1 MWRTRPRVDENE
13 VPTQDVIGP
22 RGAERACRRAR
33 SCSRRRKPGQ
43 PRAKHGVEVLVA
55 TRNRL
60 NRAAR
65 VSERS
70 YPQTLVTSCLVRLG
84 ERQFAQETKVLQHF
98 GGAYNDRS
106 QRIFRQRDWES
117 CFYLNAFIKIFQ

>member
-65 VSERS
+65 VSERF
-70 YPQTLVTSCLVRLG
+70 YPQTLMTLCLKAQRRSPAAALALISGVAGVPFLG
-84 ERQFAQETKVLQHF
+84 
-98 GGAYNDRS
+98 
-106 QRIFRQRDWES
+106 
-117 CFYLNAFIKIFQ
+117 

>member
-1 MWRTRPRVDENE
+1 MWRTRPRVDSVGIIALSGTSAEDALERRTPVAPSPASGRKRSSHTGCNR
-13 VPTQDVIGP
+13 P

-60 NRAAR
+60 
-65 VSERS
+65 
-70 YPQTLVTSCLVRLG
+70 
-84 ERQFAQETKVLQHF
+84 
-98 GGAYNDRS
+98 
-106 QRIFRQRDWES
+106 
-117 CFYLNAFIKIFQ
+117 